1 MEILGKLYKVSLGKA
16 LNFSNNKRMYF
27 IANLNN
33 THIFIQSLYLLSNL
47 ITDLLAH
54 LLKQYVNEV
63 KLMGLIPF

>member
-1 MEILGKLYKVSLGKA
+1 MAFRYYCYYICKG
-16 LNFSNNKRMYF
+16 
-27 IANLNN
+27 
-33 THIFIQSLYLLSNL
+33 LYLLSNL